1 MQMKNNQEVLPFPT
15 IVLAVQGDVIAMN
28 QVLKHFEQY
37 VIKLSQK
44 TLFDESGNPH
54 IYVEPEMKRMLET
67 KLIVAV
73 LKFKLS

>member
-1 MQMKNNQEVLPFPT
+1 MKNNQEVLPFPT